1 MGQDR
6 IERMLMLAKELNVE
20 VGNRESVE
28 AISRNSKKK
37 QIEIIDVIIY
47 MYPEIFRV
55 LKENE

>member
-1 MGQDR
+1 
-6 IERMLMLAKELNVE
+6 MLAKELNVE